1 MNIFELI
8 ISLFVMI
15 PNKEVNVVENV
26 NLNYYNGSWYQYY
39 TNYYSL
45 FFNDISNCSKYNFN
59 VLNDTNYLLEESYQ
73 DNQLITKLNSQ
84 GILEN
89 SILENDYGL
98 IFNIESYIIK
108 NGPIIDNKYRYSILT
123 DDIGFSLVLLV
134 RDIDEFE
141 SNYQDEVNE
150 FLNEFFLKVP
160 DNLKFIFNSIKINH
174 LGC

>member
-8 ISLFVMI
+8 ISLFVLI

-39 TNYYSL
+39 TNIYSL

-59 VLNDTNYLLEESYQ
+59 VLNDTNYLLEESYL

-89 SILENDYGL
+89 SILENVLD
-98 IFNIESYIIK
+98 FNTDRVEQNDFPSKNDQKISPTLREKKMMTMNES
-108 NGPIIDNKYRYSILT
+108 T
-123 DDIGFSLVLLV
+123 
-134 RDIDEFE
+134 
-141 SNYQDEVNE
+141 
-150 FLNEFFLKVP
+150 
-160 DNLKFIFNSIKINH
+160 
-174 LGC
+174 